1 MTPRKGRP
9 PGPVANAGNDI
20 GELAEYLRSA
30 RLKKEL
36 TREQLASKLGCS
48 ITTVQRAEGGK
59 TPPARDTV
67 HGYVRV
73 CVLDHTR
80 AEALFNKAT
89 NFRRGRTR
97 PNYTQ
102 APRPDLV
109 RTADELG
116 AALARA
122 WERNGRPSTREMEKR
137 ADRRYPET
145 RASLSRSTAE
155 RISRRKSLPGSERT
169 LKAYLIACEVLD
181 TQFLMW
187 TQAWRRV
194 HERRLAARE
203 RDRRAARRAI
213 RRQAPEA
220 KARMR
225 EAGLI
230 ALDKFPG
237 PVAPWSAR
245 HIPCDTVSRF
255 RLRSVLQGTAQCPVC
270 HELVAAGGRED
281 RK

>member
-1 MTPRKGRP
+1 MAPRKGRP
-9 PGPVANAGNDI
+9 PGPVANAANGI
-20 GELAEYLRSA
+20 GRLAEYLRTA
-30 RLKKEL
+30 RLNKEL

-73 CVLDHTR
+73 CILDHTE
-80 AEALFNKAT
+80 AEALWNKAA
-89 NFRRGRTR
+89 NVRRGRTR
-97 PNYTQ
+97 PSYTQ

-122 WERNGRPSTREMEKR
+122 WERDGRPSTRKMEKR
-137 ADRRYPET
+137 ADHRYKET

-169 LKAYLIACEVLD
+169 LRAYLIACEVPD
-181 TQFLMW
+181 TQFPMW

-220 KARMR
+220 KARML

-255 RLRSVLQGTAQCPVC
+255 RLRSVLQGTAHCPVC
-270 HELVAAGGRED
+270 NELVAAGEGR
-281 RK
+281 K